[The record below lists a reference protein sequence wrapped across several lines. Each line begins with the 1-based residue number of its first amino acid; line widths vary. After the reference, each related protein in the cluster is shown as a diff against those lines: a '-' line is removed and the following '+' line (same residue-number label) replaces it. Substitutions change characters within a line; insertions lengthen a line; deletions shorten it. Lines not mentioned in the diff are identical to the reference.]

1 MLVFR
6 DDHFSRKTKYSQ
18 PCFLSIFTLFSPNFT
33 EFQRFFAKK
42 KKNGGIPFLCKS
54 PPTMPDHLNSL
65 TYNIWTKAYSIS
77 FWFLVLKKTK
87 QFHCQSHLWDLFKL
101 WKLWRKSRLH
111 WLSSQAVGQALDRNL
126 VAVNGWLM
134 ASRVCHLLVRLLG
147 ICLGLRAVHMNI
159 VGLNL
164 APASI
169 VQNWP
174 L

>member
-77 FWFLVLKKTK
+77 FWFLVFKKTNN
-87 QFHCQSHLWDLFKL
+87 FIVNPTCETSSSSGSSGVRADFTG
-101 WKLWRKSRLH
+101 SRPRP
-111 WLSSQAVGQALDRNL
+111 LDRL
-126 VAVNGWLM
+126 WIGILWPSMAGWWPAGFVTFLSACS
-134 ASRVCHLLVRLLG
+134 ASVWAFVRFTWT
-147 ICLGLRAVHMNI
+147 
-159 VGLNL
+159 
-164 APASI
+164 S
-169 VQNWP
+169 
-174 L
+174 